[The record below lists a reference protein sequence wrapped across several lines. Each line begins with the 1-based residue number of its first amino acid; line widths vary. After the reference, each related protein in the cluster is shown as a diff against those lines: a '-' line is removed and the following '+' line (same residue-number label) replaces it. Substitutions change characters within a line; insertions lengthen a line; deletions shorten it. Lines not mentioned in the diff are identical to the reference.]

1 MPPVT
6 VKIDSSLLSV
16 VEDYAEG
23 VTAAGAKTTHAVTEV
38 HAIHI
43 LLSLY
48 RTITNRKH
56 DAIALQ
62 QRHNDRPR
70 LHAWSLFRQH
80 EFSACK
86 IFVRL

>member
-38 HAIHI
+38 HAVNI
-43 LLSLY
+43 LPALHRAMMNS
-48 RTITNRKH
+48 KH
-56 DAIALQ
+56 DAVALS
-62 QRHNDRPR
+62 QRHNHR
-70 LHAWSLFRQH
+70 S
-80 EFSACK
+80 
-86 IFVRL
+86 